1 MEQFK
6 CIKQKKKDKKDLPQD
21 QGKGIK

>member
-21 QGKGIK
+21 QGEGIK

>member
-1 MEQFK
+1 MEQSK

-21 QGKGIK
+21 QGEGIK